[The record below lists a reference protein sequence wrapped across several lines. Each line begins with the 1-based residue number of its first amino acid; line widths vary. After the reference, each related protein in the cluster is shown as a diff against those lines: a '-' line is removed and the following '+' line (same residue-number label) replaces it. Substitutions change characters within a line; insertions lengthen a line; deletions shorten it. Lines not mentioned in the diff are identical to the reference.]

1 MIHNNIIYQFILSL
15 NYLNTSCTRKHT
27 WIVVRPQVQASKS
40 NQGYLDDEYKEMY
53 PVPIWMSFGGEA
65 PNNDRQRCTAPK
77 TSLLGGLHVLHSVTL
92 FIGFKSWQSSW
103 WFGFGVCLWVRVA
116 CLGLILSLIT
126 DHGWSD
132 EFESSTSFSFFFF
145 PTIFP
150 KPMTFHCLLELL
162 LCVFYSNKEMIIYN

>member
-1 MIHNNIIYQFILSL
+1 
-15 NYLNTSCTRKHT
+15 
-27 WIVVRPQVQASKS
+27 
-40 NQGYLDDEYKEMY
+40 MY
-53 PVPIWMSFGGEA
+53 PVSIWISFGGEA

-77 TSLLGGLHVLHSVTL
+77 TSLLGGLHVLHNVTL

-116 CLGLILSLIT
+116 CVGLILSLIT

-150 KPMTFHCLLELL
+150 KPMTFHRLLELL
-162 LCVFYSNKEMIIYN
+162 LCVFYSNKENAWVTKY